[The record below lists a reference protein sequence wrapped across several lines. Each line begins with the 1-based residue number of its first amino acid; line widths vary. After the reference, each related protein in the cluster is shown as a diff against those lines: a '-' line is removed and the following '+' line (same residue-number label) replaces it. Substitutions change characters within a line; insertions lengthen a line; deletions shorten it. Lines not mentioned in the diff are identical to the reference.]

1 MTGLTLGHLL
11 ALRAIVEVRGGYG
24 HLEDALT
31 AQIDHLRAT
40 HPDSDPTST
49 HLPEEDDMTTDQTDD
64 RGDR

>member
-31 AQIDHLRAT
+31 AQIDHLYAT
-40 HPDSDPTST
+40 HPDSDQTDNPS
-49 HLPEEDDMTTDQTDD
+49 EEDDDMTETTTG